1 MRRGRWLPPVMISG
15 AAFLAA
21 LACAGSAASRDVTP
35 PVAAT
40 PSLAAASQVPQP
52 EGLWYLTRGDAKA
65 DQGWGVAV
73 DESGDVYFATHQQ
86 SPGEPF
92 SDMVIYRIAPDGAQA
107 WETRWGGKFM
117 EKAFVV
123 AVDSG
128 VVYVGGL
135 TYTSPNLTQA
145 DMAVLALDAAD
156 GHLLWDF
163 TWDQGYGYEEVDG
176 LVVDGD
182 SLFVSGWTT
191 GEATSTDV
199 GLLKL
204 TREGELVWES
214 TWGTPQWDQG
224 DGQMVVDDESV
235 FVSGRYNAQNILL
248 GGEGLLV
255 RFSKET
261 GEYLQ
266 HTTWGG
272 PIGTDALGLTSDG
285 TFLYAVGLTVDEGQG
300 GQIFVRKYDKR
311 LSLMWASLWGGAK
324 SESARAIAVD
334 PSGYIVVAGESASGG
349 AGGLDLV
356 LLRFDPEGR
365 LDWSRQWGGPANE
378 GALGLA
384 LSGSAAYI
392 AGSTHSFG
400 MGQDDALLLKVDPLR
415 GLVPAP

>member
-1 MRRGRWLPPVMISG
+1 MRCGSWLPPL
-15 AAFLAA
+15 AFGVVGLLVVLSCARSPA
-21 LACAGSAASRDVTP
+21 LPGVTP
-35 PVAAT
+35 LAGT
-40 PSLAAASQVPQP
+40 PSSEDGPPPTSESAT
-52 EGLWYLTRGDAKA
+52 LWYLTRGGIKA

-86 SPGEPF
+86 APGELF
-92 SDMVIYRIAPDGAQA
+92 SDMLIYRITPVGAQV
-107 WETRWGGKFM
+107 WQTRWGGKFM

-135 TYTSPNLTQA
+135 TYTSANLTQA

-163 TWDQGYGYEEVDG
+163 TWGQGYGYEEVDG
-176 LVVDGD
+176 LVVDGE
-182 SLFVSGWTT
+182 SLYVSGWTT

-199 GLLKL
+199 GLLRL

-214 TWGTPQWDQG
+214 AWGTPQWDQA
-224 DGQMVVDDESV
+224 DGQMVVDEESI
-235 FVSGRYNAQNILL
+235 FVSGRYKAQNILL

-261 GEYLQ
+261 GKYLQ

-285 TFLYAVGLTVDEGQG
+285 TYLYAVGLTVDEGQG

-311 LSLMWASLWGGAK
+311 LILMWASLWGGAK

-334 PSGYIVVAGESASGG
+334 PSGYVVVAGESGSGG

-356 LLRFDPEGR
+356 LLRLGPDGG
-365 LDWSRQWGGPANE
+365 LVWSRQWGGPANE

-384 LSGSAAYI
+384 LSGSVAYI

-400 MGQDDALLLKVDPLR
+400 MGQDDAVLLKVDLVR

>member
-1 MRRGRWLPPVMISG
+1 MERRRGLPFMMVSG
-15 AAFLAA
+15 AALLAA
-21 LACAGSAASRDVTP
+21 LACAGSSASPSATL
-35 PVAAT
+35 PVAMTAS
-40 PSLAAASQVPQP
+40 PAAASQAPHSDM
-52 EGLWYLTRGDAKA
+52 LWYLTLGGVKA

-86 SPGEPF
+86 SPGELF
-92 SDMVIYRIAPDGAQA
+92 SDMVIYRITPDGTQA
-107 WETRWGGKFM
+107 WQTRWGGKFM

-123 AVDSG
+123 AVNSG

-135 TYTSPNLTQA
+135 TYASANLTQA

-163 TWDQGYGYEEVDG
+163 TWGQGYGYEEVDG
-176 LVVDGD
+176 LVVEGD

-191 GEATSTDV
+191 GETTSTDV

-214 TWGTPQWDQG
+214 SWGTPQWDQG
-224 DGQMVVDDESV
+224 DGQMVVDDESL
-235 FVSGRYNAQNILL
+235 FVAGRYKAQNILL

-255 RFSKET
+255 RFSKQT
-261 GEYLQ
+261 GEYMQ

-285 TFLYAVGLTVDEGQG
+285 TYLYAVGLTVDEGQG
-300 GQIFVRKYDKR
+300 GQIFVRKYDKQ
-311 LSLMWASLWGGAK
+311 LGLKWTSLWGGAK

-334 PSGYIVVAGESASGG
+334 SSGYIVVAGESDSAG

-356 LLRFDPEGR
+356 LLRFDPDGR

-384 LSGSAAYI
+384 LGGNVAYV

-400 MGQDDALLLKVDPLR
+400 MGQDDAVLLKVDPVH
-415 GLVPAP
+415 GLLPPP